1 MNSRHLLSGCRRVLA
16 AKLRIP
22 LNTQPRRSLN
32 LHEHYSLGLLDEEGV
47 PVPRGSVADSP
58 QQVRSIIEGYGLTD
72 AVLKAQVLAGGRGKG
87 HFSSG
92 LKGGVQICYSIDE
105 AVSTSEGM
113 LGHTLYTK
121 QTGEQGRPCNEVMVC
136 ERVYCRKEFYFAIVM
151 DRTVNGP
158 CMIVSTQGGMNIEDV
173 ARENPDAII
182 KVPVDI
188 NAGITDAETG
198 QVADALGLGGD
209 QREQCKSAV
218 QKLYNLFVK
227 YDSTLLEINPLAE
240 LTDGRVLCLDCKI
253 NFDDNAEYRHPELFK
268 KRDWSQEDQRDVEAN
283 NAGLNYIGL
292 DGSIGCL
299 VNGAGLAMAT
309 MDIIKLHGGDPAN
322 FLDVGGGAT
331 AAQVTEAFKIISSDP
346 KVKAILVNIFGGIM
360 RCDVI
365 AQGILDAATNLQ
377 LDIPLIVR
385 LQGSNVKEAKALMGM
400 SNVKILP
407 IDNLDEAAS
416 MAVKLSD
423 IVGKAQEL
431 NVKLDFSLD
440 L

>member
-1 MNSRHLLSGCRRVLA
+1 MNRGQLASCCKRLLTSRT
-16 AKLRIP
+16 P
-22 LNTQPRRSLN
+22 LVTQHRKLN
-32 LHEHYSLGLLDEEGV
+32 LHEHYSLALLDQEGV
-47 PVPRGSVADSP
+47 GVPRGAVAKTPSE
-58 QQVRSIIEGYGLTD
+58 VKSIIEGFGLSD

-92 LKGGVQICYSIDE
+92 LKGGVKICYNIEE
-105 AVSTSEGM
+105 AVSSSEGM
-113 LGHTLYTK
+113 LGHTLFTK
-121 QTGEQGRPCNEVMVC
+121 QTGEQGRPCNDVLVC

-151 DRTVNGP
+151 DRAVNGP

-173 ARENPDAII
+173 ARDTPDAIHKI
-182 KVPVDI
+182 PVDI
-188 NAGITDAETG
+188 EAGISDKEMEA
-198 QVADALGLGGD
+198 VADVLDLQGD
-209 QREQCKSAV
+209 QRVQLKSHV
-218 QKLYNLFVK
+218 EKLYNLFVK

-253 NFDDNAEYRHPELFK
+253 NFDDNAEYRHPDLFS
-268 KRDWSQEDQRDVEAN
+268 KRDWSQEDKRDVDAN

-309 MDIIKLHGGDPAN
+309 MDVIKLHGGDPAN

-331 AAQVTEAFKIISSDP
+331 SEQVTEAFKIISSDP

-365 AQGILDAATNLQ
+365 AQGILDAATNLKM
-377 LDIPLIVR
+377 DIPLIVR
-385 LQGSNVKEAKALMGM
+385 LQGTNVNEAKALMAL
-400 SNVKILP
+400 SNIKILP
-407 IDNLDEAAS
+407 IDDLDDAAS

-423 IVGKAQEL
+423 IVSRAQEL
-431 NVKLDFSLD
+431 KVKVDFSLGI
-440 L
+440 

>member
-1 MNSRHLLSGCRRVLA
+1 MNSRQLISGCRRLVSA
-16 AKLRIP
+16 NSTTP
-22 LNTQPRRSLN
+22 LYTPNRKLN
-32 LHEHYSLGLLDEEGV
+32 LHEHYSLALLDEEGV
-47 PVPRGSVADSP
+47 AVPRGSVATSSE
-58 QQVRSIIEGYGLTD
+58 QVRSIIQGYGLTD

-92 LKGGVQICYSIDE
+92 LQGGVKICYDIDE
-105 AVSTSEGM
+105 AVKTSDGM
-113 LGHTLYTK
+113 IGHTLYTK
-121 QTGEQGRPCNEVMVC
+121 QTGEQGRPCNEVLVC

-151 DRTVNGP
+151 DRTVMGP

-173 ARENPDAII
+173 ARDTPEAIVKI
-182 KVPVDI
+182 PVDV
-188 NAGITDAETG
+188 NTGITDAQTDAVAAALHLEG
-198 QVADALGLGGD
+198 EQRDQVKATA
-209 QREQCKSAV
+209 EN
-218 QKLYNLFVK
+218 LYNMFVK
-227 YDSTLLEINPLAE
+227 YDSLLLEINPLAE

-253 NFDDNAEYRHPELFK
+253 NFDDNAEYRHPDLFK
-268 KRDWSQEDQRDVEAN
+268 KRDWSQEDKRDVEAN

-331 AAQVTEAFKIISSDP
+331 AEQVTEAFKIISSDP

-377 LDIPLIVR
+377 LEIPLIVR
-385 LQGSNVKEAKALMGM
+385 LQGSNVKEAKALMAM

-407 IDNLDEAAS
+407 IDSMDEAAA
-416 MAVKLSD
+416 MAVKLAD
-423 IVGKAQEL
+423 IVGQAQEL
-431 NVKLDFSLD
+431 HVKLDFSLGI
-440 L
+440 

>member
-16 AKLRIP
+16 AKLRVP
-22 LNTQPRRSLN
+22 LNTQTRSLN

-47 PVPRGSVADSP
+47 PVPRGAVASSP
-58 QQVRSIIEGYGLTD
+58 AQVRSVIDGYGLTD

-92 LKGGVQICYSIDE
+92 LKGGVQICYSIEE
-105 AVSTSEGM
+105 AVKTSEEM
-113 LGHTLYTK
+113 LGHTLFTK
-121 QTGEQGRPCNEVMVC
+121 QTGEQGRPCNDVMVC

-151 DRTVNGP
+151 DRDTNGP
-158 CMIVSTQGGMNIEDV
+158 CMIVSTEGGMNIEDV
-173 ARENPDAII
+173 ARDNPDAII
-182 KVPVDI
+182 RVPVDI
-188 NAGITDAETG
+188 NNGISDAETS
-198 QVADALGLGGD
+198 QVADALGLSGE
-209 QREQCKSAV
+209 QRDQCKFAV
-218 QKLYNLFVK
+218 ERLYNLFVK
-227 YDSTLLEINPLAE
+227 YDGTLLEINPLAE

-331 AAQVTEAFKIISSDP
+331 AAQVAEAFKIISSDP

-365 AQGILDAATNLQ
+365 AQGILDAAINLE
-377 LDIPLIVR
+377 LEIPLIVR
-385 LQGSNVKEAKALMGM
+385 LQGTNVKEAKALMAL

-431 NVKLDFSLD
+431 NVKLDFSLGI
-440 L
+440 